1 MIELVIFSLLNFG
14 WLVEIKGGLRKIL
27 TTFSAG
33 NTHLN
38 SDGGHIMYHRPPDL
52 TGLNFEQGY
61 FEKEKKVCFMR
72 SASDS

>member
-38 SDGGHIMYHRPPDL
+38 SDGGHIMYHRPPAL
-52 TGLNFEQGY
+52 TGLN
-61 FEKEKKVCFMR
+61 
-72 SASDS
+72 